1 MQEIFSCIDY
11 CRSGILKRGRFLPM
25 WEKSRAKQ
33 KFNDSCN
40 FLWVL
45 GSTEGKN
52 NLCLEAG
59 IKSLKPQ
66 VCFTEVLSDMFN
78 VTF

>member
-1 MQEIFSCIDY
+1 
-11 CRSGILKRGRFLPM
+11 M

-40 FLWVL
+40 ILWVL

-66 VCFTEVLSDMFN
+66 VCFTDVLSDMFN